1 MLAGKT
7 ALITGASGGLGRA
20 IAFELAKK
28 GCHLFLVGRD
38 LEKLYILHEDI
49 KKKHDV
55 PIESMSVDMTIDI
68 EIGYLLS
75 QAADRIDILVNNA
88 GMFPIKTIAESS
100 NEDFD
105 KCFAVNVRS
114 PFILSREL
122 GRHMCERGWGRII
135 NIGSSSAYAGSG
147 ETGVYCAS
155 KHALLGL
162 SRSLYQEYR
171 ERGVRAYSVSP
182 GSIQTP
188 MGATDT
194 RQDYSTFLN
203 PQEVAE
209 YISFIMAYDN
219 EMISEEIRL
228 NRVVIR

>member
-7 ALITGASGGLGRA
+7 ALITGATGGLGKA
-20 IAFELAKK
+20 IALELAKN
-28 GCHLFLVGRD
+28 GCDLFLVGRD
-38 LEKLYILHEDI
+38 NEKLRTLHHEI
-49 KKKHDV
+49 KELYSV
-55 PIESMSVDMTIDI
+55 RLESKSVDLSVDM
-68 EIGYLLS
+68 EVGYLLS
-75 QAADRIDILVNNA
+75 QAGYRIDILINNA
-88 GMFPIKTIAESS
+88 GMFPLKSLDESS

-105 KCFAVNVRS
+105 RCFAVNVRT

-122 GRHMCERGWGRII
+122 GRHMREKGWGRIV
-135 NIGSSSAYAGSG
+135 NIGSSSAYNGSG

-162 SRSLYQEYR
+162 SRSLYQEHR
-171 ERGVRAYSVSP
+171 GSGVRVYSVSP

-188 MGATDT
+188 MGATDV

-203 PQEVAE
+203 PVEVAE
-209 YISFIMAYDN
+209 YIIFIMQYDK

-228 NRVVIR
+228 NRVVVR